1 MPSRT
6 RNKNIKYLKIK
17 KGEHDISKHI
27 YHKKTKMDEI
37 KQGWKKRISWLLI
50 AITVVIVYK
59 LLDNF
64 SNVQQWFN
72 KLFLILKPFLIG
84 ILISYILFIPCRKIE
99 NIYKKAKPKIIAKKA
114 RGLAVITTYIL
125 FILIIILIINCIF
138 PVIKDSILE
147 LVNNVPNYYETL
159 VNQYKEL
166 PEDSILKSEI
176 IQDKMTEL
184 TNIDMKQFL
193 NINNEKILEYI
204 KNIIDIFSGI
214 FDVFVSII
222 VSVYILLQR
231 SAIIG
236 FLRKLTRA
244 IFKKETYEIINK
256 YFTKGNEV
264 FFTFV
269 SSQLLDAVIVGIL
282 TTIAMM
288 ILKVKYAPLIGFT
301 IGLFNMIP
309 YIGAIVAVG
318 MGIFITFITGGLG
331 KAIAMAI
338 VVIILQQIDANIINP
353 KIIGTSLEISPLLVI
368 FSITIGGAYFGILG
382 MFLAVPIAVVIR
394 TILLDYVDN
403 KNKIRDE
410 EEKITQKEGIK

>member
-1 MPSRT
+1 MIYLNT
-6 RNKNIKYLKIK
+6 YIIKI
-17 KGEHDISKHI
+17 
-27 YHKKTKMDEI
+27 KMDEI

-318 MGIFITFITGGLG
+318 LGIFITFITGGLG